1 MVLIG
6 LPFGM
11 HLPFFVPEQ
20 AGRYIRPSRYL
31 TALTPRQRELL
42 TVVSGLNHPEVDG
55 AHTAEA
61 SFLTGAPHPGRAG
74 FRNSISVD
82 QVAAAWIGDQT
93 RFPSLALTLG
103 SGGISYNAGGVRL
116 PADNSPPRLY
126 DKLFLQGS
134 AKERALQMDR
144 IADGQSIL
152 DLVGDQLAAVTL
164 ASGSA
169 DANILDQY
177 ATSVRELEKRLVQR
191 QAWVNHP
198 VPKVDFQKP
207 RDPDSMQKVDV
218 SIEQMFDL
226 IFFALQTDSTRSI
239 TLAGPGGGDIPAL
252 PGVNHGWH
260 QLSHHGRDTTKIEEL
275 AIVEQMQVDL
285 FARFVERLADT
296 PEADSNLLEST
307 VVMMGSSL
315 GNASSHSVKN
325 LPILVAGG
333 GFAAGRHVAFDPDR
347 PPPLCNL
354 YVSFLQHLG
363 IETDRFSSATGTLAG
378 FEA

>member
-1 MVLIG
+1 MLI
-6 LPFGM
+6 
-11 HLPFFVPEQ
+11 
-20 AGRYIRPSRYL
+20 
-31 TALTPRQRELL
+31 
-42 TVVSGLNHPEVDG
+42 
-55 AHTAEA
+55 
-61 SFLTGAPHPGRAG
+61 
-74 FRNSISVD
+74 
-82 QVAAAWIGDQT
+82 
-93 RFPSLALTLG
+93 
-103 SGGISYNAGGVRL
+103 
-116 PADNSPPRLY
+116 
-126 DKLFLQGS
+126 
-134 AKERALQMDR
+134 
-144 IADGQSIL
+144 
-152 DLVGDQLAAVTL
+152 
-164 ASGSA
+164 
-169 DANILDQY
+169 
-177 ATSVRELEKRLVQR
+177 
-191 QAWVNHP
+191 
-198 VPKVDFQKP
+198 
-207 RDPDSMQKVDV
+207 
-218 SIEQMFDL
+218 
-226 IFFALQTDSTRSI
+226 
-239 TLAGPGGGDIPAL
+239 PGGGDIPAL

-333 GFAAGRHVAFDPDR
+333 GFAAGRHYGFDPDR